1 MVNPSS
7 QDLPQGSGFQEEGI
21 HPASGLRSF
30 VQTGTFASSDTCICT
45 SKIANATNW
54 TVLPF
59 GTTFNSGDVLVQ
71 GTSNITGVTADF
83 GGVQKLYRTRLP
95 FPCTPCITYRQTNA
109 APAETQVF
117 SIRVFGYDQFGTAIS
132 EAVERQPVAASFTI
146 GTPTGG
152 YTRRTRLWL
161 SKVFAA
167 ITRVEYKASNVQG
180 TDDWIDVGVHW
191 NFDFFN
197 AICEPY
203 TNFIGQQNQ
212 GVGTP
217 LRMNLYGPDRPY
229 ILPELL
235 GIEVTNTTPQVY
247 NITNIA
253 TGNPTLIAFGSAT
266 TVGSHTDKPLA
277 NPLATPVASISAA
290 NPTII
295 QLAAA
300 QTGLNLAVGQTF
312 KVRIAG
318 DVSTPGINGEWIA
331 TVTDTTSG
339 ALKFSLPINITA
351 AGATAGV
358 WITIPF
364 LYGPRFATAT
374 DNNTFEPVL
383 VMVNGNTPVTLNGFH
398 YAKITT
404 DLQISVPLNT
414 TVAGTSGAVMFL
426 NRPTAWVNPYD
437 SSLPSSSYMGGFRS
451 GQNAS
456 GFQGTAHKWQI
467 VRSGGNSLNP
477 NGHPLLNNMIP
488 KVSASLLYPQFP
500 WFYTDQVQ
508 FRAYYRSM
516 RAAGRATS
524 SRGSYA
530 T

>member
-30 VQTGTFASSDTCICT
+30 VQTGTFESNDTCICT

-59 GTTFNSGDVLVQ
+59 GTTFLSGDTLVQ

-109 APAETQVF
+109 APAETQIF
-117 SIRVFGYDQFGTAIS
+117 SIRVFGYDQFGTAIT
-132 EAVERQPVAASFTI
+132 ETVERQAVAASFAI
-146 GTPTGG
+146 GTPSGG
-152 YTRRTRLWL
+152 HTRRTRLWL

-197 AICEPY
+197 SICEPY

-229 ILPELL
+229 IMPELL
-235 GIEVTNTTPQVY
+235 GIELTNLTPQWWNV
-247 NITNIA
+247 TVVQ
-253 TGNPTLIAFGSAT
+253 TGNPTTLNFGTAT
-266 TVGSHTDKPLA
+266 ATQFDRPLA
-277 NPLATPVASISAA
+277 DPAAGIVLASYSVA
-290 NPTII
+290 NPTVL
-295 QLAAA
+295 QLAAGH
-300 QTGLNLAVGQTF
+300 TGIGLAVGQQF
-312 KVRIAG
+312 RVRISG
-318 DVSTPGINGEWIA
+318 DVGTPGINGEWIA
-331 TVTDTTSG
+331 TVTDITSG
-339 ALKFSLPINITA
+339 AIKFTLPVNVIAAGSTA
-351 AGATAGV
+351 AIWV
-358 WITIPF
+358 TIPY
-364 LYGPRFATAT
+364 LYGKQFATAT
-374 DNNTFEPVL
+374 DNNVFEPVL
-383 VMVNGNTPVTLNGFH
+383 VMLNGNTPATANGIH
-398 YAKITT
+398 LAKIT
-404 DLQISVPLNT
+404 SPLKMTIPINT
-414 TVAGTSGAVMFL
+414 TVAATSGSVMML
-426 NRPTAWVNPYD
+426 NKASCFVNPYD
-437 SSLPSSSYMGGFRS
+437 STLSSTSLMGGFRS

-467 VRSGGNSLNP
+467 VRSPGNSLNP
-477 NGHPLLNNMIP
+477 NGHPLLGNMIP
-488 KVSASLLYPQFP
+488 KISPSLLYPQFP
-500 WFYTDQVQ
+500 WFYTDVVQ
-508 FRAYYRSM
+508 YRAFYRTM